1 MAIGLV
7 INSFILLIFVFKLI
21 SIIFIN
27 QILMLQR
34 VQTIFLLC
42 VAISMILMLF
52 FPIWQKEARGQDQG
66 ERITLNAF
74 QQTHVQ
80 TSANGD
86 DTNIGGEDGKPTFY
100 IAILAI
106 LAAVVAAISI
116 FRYDNRLT
124 QIKLGALNSL
134 LIAGAMGTSLYL
146 TMNSEK
152 IIDPGVQGSYQ
163 MGFFM
168 PVAALIFNLMANRF
182 IRRDEKL
189 VKSVDRIR

>member
-1 MAIGLV
+1 
-7 INSFILLIFVFKLI
+7 
-21 SIIFIN
+21 
-27 QILMLQR
+27 MLQR

-42 VAISMILMLF
+42 VAVSMILMLI
-52 FPIWQKEARGQDQG
+52 FPIWEKEAQGEDQG
-66 ERITLNAF
+66 ERITIDAF

-80 TSANGD
+80 TNTD
-86 DTNIGGEDGKPTFY
+86 DGENMAQGENKPTFY

-106 LAAVVAAISI
+106 LAAIVAAVSI
-116 FRYDNRLT
+116 FKYDNRLT

-134 LIAGAMGTSLYL
+134 LIAGAMGTSLYF

-152 IIDPGVQGSYQ
+152 IIEPGIQGSYQ
-163 MGFFM
+163 IGFFM

-189 VKSVDRIR
+189 VKSVDRLR

>member
-1 MAIGLV
+1 
-7 INSFILLIFVFKLI
+7 
-21 SIIFIN
+21 
-27 QILMLQR
+27 MLQR

-42 VAISMILMLF
+42 VAICMILMLF
-52 FPIWQKEARGQDQG
+52 FPIWEKEALGQDQG
-66 ERITLNAF
+66 ERITLDAF
-74 QQTHVQ
+74 QQTHSQ
-80 TSANGD
+80 TSTDSNDENTGQAEN
-86 DTNIGGEDGKPTFY
+86 KPTYY

-106 LAAVVAAISI
+106 LATIVATISI

-134 LIAGAMGTSLYL
+134 LIAGAMGTSLYF

-152 IIDPGVQGSYQ
+152 VIDPGVQGSYQ
-163 MGFFM
+163 IGFFM

-189 VKSVDRIR
+189 VKSVDRLR

>member
-1 MAIGLV
+1 
-7 INSFILLIFVFKLI
+7 
-21 SIIFIN
+21 
-27 QILMLQR
+27 MLQR

-42 VAISMILMLF
+42 VAISMILMLV
-52 FPIWQKEARGQDQG
+52 FPIWEKEAQGQG

-74 QQTHVQ
+74 QQAHVQ
-80 TSANGD
+80 TSTNGD
-86 DTNIGGEDGKPTFY
+86 DGNMGQEEGKPTFY
-100 IAILAI
+100 IAVLAI
-106 LAAVVAAISI
+106 LAIIVAAISI
-116 FRYDNRLT
+116 FKYDNRLT

-189 VKSVDRIR
+189 VKSVDRLR